1 MNNPKL
7 SVPGIWGDDLHF
19 GDDHGPERS
28 LWLQEALPGE
38 RDQPA
43 LEGELD
49 ADFCVVGGGY
59 TGLWAALRLKEL
71 EPSADVVLVEADIC
85 GGGPSGRNGGF
96 MDPWWAKFF
105 PLAALCGE
113 EEALRLCRMSVVA
126 IDEIDDFCREHD
138 IDAHIRRDG
147 GVWVAANQA
156 GNGSWRPLMEGLE
169 RRGVR
174 IFREVEGAEL
184 AGLTGT
190 DAYLAGAVDLEQ
202 ATVQPALLARGLR
215 RVAIE
220 SGVRVFEHSPVTG
233 LRRGERPVVTTAA
246 GRVNAGSV
254 LLAMGPWLGQVHEL
268 RNGFATIATDMVAT
282 EPAPDRLAE
291 IGLTSG
297 IGISDS
303 RAMINYYRT
312 TLDGRIAWGKG
323 GGGVGYG
330 GRVGRRLHGV
340 SPRPEMIAASLRL
353 HYPHLADLRI
363 THSWTGPVDRTVTGL
378 PYFSQLGGERHV
390 FYGGGYSGNGVVPSL
405 LGGRILAS
413 LALGLADE
421 YSSAGLVRDPAG
433 SFPPEPARWLGGQLV
448 RRAVAQIERIE
459 DRGERPGRLLQA
471 VASLAPPSTSDPGSG
486 E

>member
-1 MNNPKL
+1 MISPKL
-7 SVPGIWGDDLHF
+7 SAPGIWGDDLNF
-19 GDDHGPERS
+19 GGEPAPERS
-28 LWLQEALPGE
+28 LWLQEALVGE
-38 RDQPA
+38 HDQPS
-43 LEGELD
+43 LEGDLRT
-49 ADFCVVGGGY
+49 DFCVVGGGY

-71 EPSADVVLVEADIC
+71 EPSAEVALVEADIC

-113 EEALRLCRMSVVA
+113 EEALRLCRMSVRA
-126 IDEIDDFCREHD
+126 IDEIEKFCREHG

-147 GVWVAANQA
+147 GVWVAANAA
-156 GNGSWRPLMEGLE
+156 GDGSWRPLMDGLE
-169 RRGVR
+169 RRGVSV
-174 IFREVEGAEL
+174 FREVAGQEL
-184 AGLTGT
+184 AAMTGT
-190 DAYLAGAVDLEQ
+190 DAYLAGALDLEQ

-220 SGVRVFEHSPVTG
+220 SGVQVFERSPVAR
-233 LRRGERPVVTTAA
+233 LRRGARPGIETAKGSVSA
-246 GRVNAGSV
+246 GGV

-323 GGGVGYG
+323 GGGVGFG
-330 GRVGRRLHGV
+330 GRVGPRLHGS
-340 SPRPEMIAASLRL
+340 SPRSRMIVASLRQ

-378 PYFSQLGGERHV
+378 PFFSRLGGEPAV

-405 LGGRILAS
+405 IGGRILAS
-413 LALGLADE
+413 LALGRDDE
-421 YSSAGLVRDPAG
+421 HSSAGLVRDPAG
-433 SFPPEPARWLGGQLV
+433 SFPPEPARWVGGQLV
-448 RRAVAQIERIE
+448 RRAIGRIERIE
-459 DRGERPGRLLQA
+459 DRGERPGRLLRA

>member
-1 MNNPKL
+1 M
-7 SVPGIWGDDLHF
+7 PGIWGDDLAF
-19 GDDHGPERS
+19 GSIPPERS
-28 LWLQEALPGE
+28 LWLQEALAGE
-38 RDQPA
+38 TDQPR
-43 LEGELD
+43 LEGELE

-71 EPSADVVLVEADIC
+71 EPSAVVALLEADIC

-105 PLAALCGE
+105 PLAALCGND
-113 EEALRLCRMSVVA
+113 EALRLCRMSSVA
-126 IDEIDDFCREHD
+126 IDEIETFCEEHG

-147 GVWVAANQA
+147 GVWVAANEA

-169 RRGVR
+169 RRGVD

-184 AGLTGT
+184 RAMTGT
-190 DAYLAGAVDLEQ
+190 DAYIAGAFDAEQ
-202 ATVQPALLARGLR
+202 ATVQPALLARGMR
-215 RVAIE
+215 RVAVDA
-220 SGVRVFEHSPVTG
+220 GVLVFENSAVTR
-233 LRRGERPVVTTAA
+233 LRRGGRPVVETAA
-246 GRVNAGSV
+246 GRVASDRL

-282 EPAPDRLAE
+282 EPAPDRLE
-291 IGLTSG
+291 QIGLTSG

-323 GGGVGYG
+323 GGGVGFG
-330 GRVGRRLHGV
+330 GRVGRRLHGA
-340 SPRPEMIAASLRL
+340 STRPGMIVDSLRG
-353 HYPHLADLRI
+353 HYPSLADLRI

-378 PYFSQLGGERHV
+378 PFFSRLGGERNV

-405 LGGRILAS
+405 IGGRILAS
-413 LALGLADE
+413 LALGLEDE

-433 SFPPEPARWLGGQLV
+433 SFPPEPARWIGGQVV
-448 RRAVAQIERIE
+448 RRAIERIEGIE
-459 DRGERPGRLLQA
+459 DRGESPGRVLRA
-471 VASLAPPSTSDPGSG
+471 VASLAPPSTSDPGTGS
-486 E
+486 